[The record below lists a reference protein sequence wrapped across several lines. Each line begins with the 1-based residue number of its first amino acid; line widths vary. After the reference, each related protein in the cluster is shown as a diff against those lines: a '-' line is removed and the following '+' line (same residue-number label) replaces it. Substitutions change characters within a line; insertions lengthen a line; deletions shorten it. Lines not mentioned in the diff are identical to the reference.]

1 MSEATKLIIGIDFGT
16 TFSAAS
22 WATTAGRRD
31 VKMVN
36 DWPTPHG
43 KNLNDD
49 QVPSAIAYDR
59 DGVVTKWG
67 YHVRDQDSDAFQFRW
82 MKILLDPSHKYYKEA
97 PRMMEMIAAL
107 ATLGKSAEDV
117 VSDFL
122 KCFWEH
128 TLKTLQR
135 KHEELTQYTLQVVL
149 TVPAVWSPSAKDK
162 TLKAAIK
169 AGMPEDLQL
178 VTEPETAALAV
189 LKDKSEEDTIDVGD
203 AFVICDAGGGT
214 VDLIS
219 YVVEGLQPLRVKEC
233 VMGDGGLCGAI
244 FLDEEFERHI
254 RIRVGRIQYEKLSK
268 RAKANMRW
276 DFDRGLKRSFEK
288 GARFKLTVEL
298 SGIADNEEDGIED
311 ETIII
316 QYHTMQEIFDS
327 ICIKI
332 QALVAKQLSAIGQKG
347 LRARMV
353 VLVGGFGESKYLYHF
368 LDAANKNAHPDV
380 RVLQD
385 PRAMSAVCR
394 GATLWGLD
402 QTQPTISRSIT
413 SRISRHSYGISYCYP
428 FDSSVHDEADK
439 YFNESKG
446 EYYAEGQ
453 MKWLLKRGEEI
464 VEGQVLRGYTSAP
477 VQADIDDSYGPEWFT
492 WDTLLCSEAETP
504 PSRRKDPA
512 VKELATAL
520 YSIPIKDIRTLSKYS
535 SGGKEWHDVGYSRDI
550 LCGAAR
556 LQFRA
561 MYQGRL
567 IQATDVAYPEN

>member
-1 MSEATKLIIGIDFGT
+1 MSDATKLIIGIDFGT

-31 VKMVN
+31 VYIVD
-36 DWPTPHG
+36 DWPNPHG
-43 KNLNDD
+43 KILNDH

-67 YHVRDQDSDAFQFRW
+67 YHVRDQDNDAFQFRW

-97 PRMMEMIAAL
+97 PRMKEMVAAL
-107 ATLGKSAEDV
+107 ARLRKSAEDV
-117 VSDFL
+117 VADFL
-122 KCFWEH
+122 KCFWDH
-128 TLKTLQR
+128 TVNTLRR
-135 KHEELTQYTLQVVL
+135 KHEELTQYTWQVVL
-149 TVPAVWSPSAKDK
+149 TVPAVWSPSARDK

-189 LKDKSEEDTIDVGD
+189 LKDKSEEDTIDIGD

-254 RIRVGRIQYEKLSK
+254 RTRVGREQYEKLSK

-288 GARFKLTVEL
+288 GAKFKLTVEL

-316 QYHTMQEIFDS
+316 QYHTMQEIFDT

-332 QALVAKQLSAIGQKG
+332 QALVGKQLSAIGQKG

-368 LDAANKNAHPDV
+368 LDAANKNTHPDV

-385 PRAMSAVCR
+385 RGAMSAVCR
-394 GATLWGLD
+394 GASLWGLD

-428 FDSSVHDEADK
+428 FDPSVHDEADK
-439 YFNESKG
+439 FFNESKG

-453 MKWLLKRGEEI
+453 MKWLLKR
-464 VEGQVLRGYTSAP
+464 V
-477 VQADIDDSYGPEWFT
+477 
-492 WDTLLCSEAETP
+492 
-504 PSRRKDPA
+504 
-512 VKELATAL
+512 
-520 YSIPIKDIRTLSKYS
+520 
-535 SGGKEWHDVGYSRDI
+535 
-550 LCGAAR
+550 
-556 LQFRA
+556 
-561 MYQGRL
+561 
-567 IQATDVAYPEN
+567 